1 MSGFEIAGVVLGSLP
16 LLCDTAKE
24 VAGFLRKTR
33 SWWQFETTFENF
45 VSNLSTQEAAYT
57 LVLRRV
63 LDPLDISDSEFA
75 GLLGNPQCKL
85 WHEIHVQDAL
95 RQRLSSEYRWFMWNL
110 FDLNQAVL
118 DLQELLPLNKLHHL
132 DSSSL
137 ESEMYRLQTTFSS
150 DKDRLLDRISHI
162 NNDLHHVCLPP
173 ARKSSVSPTSVSA
186 PLRVQFADAPVPLTS
201 SILNLYN
208 IEGDNPIELC
218 NLAGPIP
225 NDCKDALVIDGR
237 RKITLKPEP
246 VDQSPFG
253 ISSQQTFDTFL
264 RATSMRYSRLYMG
277 LRFALTLLSLATSA
291 WIPSKLAKDDVFL
304 VCSEAGG
311 QTTKPFGPF
320 FAKSSRDLQ
329 PPSHTAQHKLWNAKS
344 TLLLLGIVLLELFHG
359 ETLESQASWAESL
372 DENGQPNEM
381 TMFCGA
387 FLWVGRAQKSMKEYI
402 GEDLGGGLYEAIR
415 KCICFDFDREDD
427 FGDSRFAELVY

>member
-162 NNDLHHVCLPP
+162 NNDLHQYLDRESAVT
-173 ARKSSVSPTSVSA
+173 RKAVAKPK
-186 PLRVQFADAPVPLTS
+186 
-201 SILNLYN
+201 
-208 IEGDNPIELC
+208 GDNPIELC

-237 RKITLKPEP
+237 RKITFKPEP